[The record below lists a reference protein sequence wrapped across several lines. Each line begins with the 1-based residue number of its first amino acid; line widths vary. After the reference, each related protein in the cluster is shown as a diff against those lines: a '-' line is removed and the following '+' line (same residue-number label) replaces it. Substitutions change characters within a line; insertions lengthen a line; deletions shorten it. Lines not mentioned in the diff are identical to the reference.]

1 MAEWDAILA
10 EHSDDD
16 GGKNVGEN
24 NAGAQKKAQK
34 KAQEK
39 TTGAMWDATLSEMKE
54 LEGDSIFQ
62 PSGALLKVLREDPKA
77 FHESMNQTLEMM
89 RGIMSTSEE
98 NDARPLPC
106 FVETSADAHPNKS
119 YADVVKGV

>member
-10 EHSDDD
+10 EHSDDN
-16 GGKNVGEN
+16 GGKNDGENVGEN
-24 NAGAQKKAQK
+24 DAG
-34 KAQEK
+34 AQEK

-77 FHESMNQTLEMM
+77 FHESMDQTLEMM
-89 RGIMSTSEE
+89 RGMMPTSEE
-98 NDARPLPC
+98 SDTRPLPY
-106 FVETSADAHPNKS
+106 FVTSETNAPQKS
-119 YADVVKGV
+119 YADIVKGV